1 MPTIV
6 TLIEKTTD
14 VSVFYSFSEEETHK
28 DLKEIKANIKEELS
42 FVFFDWN
49 PKTKTKI
56 VFENLAKY
64 DNVFATIFSPP
75 PELF

>member
-6 TLIEKTTD
+6 TLIEKNTD
-14 VSVFYSFSEEETHK
+14 ISVFYSFSEEEMHK
-28 DLKEIKANIKEELS
+28 DLKEVKANFKEELY

-49 PKTKTKI
+49 PKIKPKI
-56 VFENLAKY
+56 IFENLAKH

-75 PELF
+75 PELV